1 MYDFRFLE
9 ILSFL
14 NDNPEMFSKNRKY
27 SLFKDDDIVSL
38 HNLYL
43 KSKNQKIR
51 LIEPRTIP
59 DDAVSILLKYTFG
72 YSSKDL
78 QRIKL
83 EHQYSMAAE
92 NMVGYLLELYIS
104 TALEEHGWIWCAG
117 DFVRAVDFIKRNS
130 NGQWEAV
137 QIKNRDNTENSS
149 SSAIRNGKEI
159 KKWFRSYSKPS
170 LKRVSNTNW
179 ERFPEE
185 EFRGRL
191 NEEGFMK
198 FIKQYIDS

>member
-170 LKRVSNTNW
+170 LKRV
-179 ERFPEE
+179 
-185 EFRGRL
+185 
-191 NEEGFMK
+191 
-198 FIKQYIDS
+198 